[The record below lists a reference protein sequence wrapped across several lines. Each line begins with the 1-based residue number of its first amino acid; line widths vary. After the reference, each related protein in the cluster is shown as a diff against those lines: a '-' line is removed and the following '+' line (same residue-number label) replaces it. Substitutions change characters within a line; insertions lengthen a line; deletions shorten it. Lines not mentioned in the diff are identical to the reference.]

1 MRRSEIIELLKS
13 RSQMIH
19 ANFGVK
25 DLMLFGS
32 AARDESSPDSDVD
45 VLVEF
50 EQQPDFD
57 RFMDLKF
64 FLEDLLKIKVDL
76 VTHDA
81 LKPRMRPIIEKEAIH
96 VA

>member
-1 MRRSEIIELLKS
+1 
-13 RSQMIH
+13 MIH
-19 ANFGVK
+19 ATFGVK

-32 AARDESSPDSDVD
+32 AVRDEISPESDVD

-64 FLEDLLKIKVDL
+64 FLEDILKVKVDL
-76 VTHDA
+76 VTRAA
-81 LKPRMRPIIEKEAIH
+81 LKPRMRPMIEKEAIH
-96 VA
+96 VS

>member
-1 MRRSEIIELLKS
+1 
-13 RSQMIH
+13 MIH
-19 ANFGVK
+19 ATFGVK

-32 AARDESSPDSDVD
+32 AARDELSPESDVD

-64 FLEDLLKIKVDL
+64 FLEDLLKVKVDL
-76 VTHDA
+76 VTRAA
-81 LKPRMRPIIEKEAIH
+81 LKPRMRPMIEKEAIH
-96 VA
+96 VS

>member
-1 MRRSEIIELLKS
+1 MRRSEILGLLRS
-13 RSQMIH
+13 RLQTIH
-19 ANFGVK
+19 STFGVR

-32 AARDESSPDSDVD
+32 AARDEARPESDVD
-45 VLVEF
+45 VLVAF
-50 EQQPDFD
+50 ERQPDFD

-64 FLEDLLKIKVDL
+64 YLEDILKTKVDL
-76 VTHDA
+76 VTREA

>member
-1 MRRSEIIELLKS
+1 MHRSEILSLLKS
-13 RSQMIH
+13 RFQTMH

-32 AARDESSPDSDVD
+32 AARDELRSESDVD

-50 EQQPDFD
+50 EQQPNFD

-64 FLEDLLKIKVDL
+64 FLEDILKAKVDL
-76 VTHDA
+76 VTREA
-81 LKPRMRPIIEKEAIH
+81 LKPRMRPMIEKEAIH

>member
-1 MRRSEIIELLKS
+1 MRRSEIVGILRS
-13 RSQMIH
+13 RLQMIH
-19 ANFGVK
+19 ATFGVK

-32 AARDESSPDSDVD
+32 AVRDEISPESDVD

-64 FLEDLLKIKVDL
+64 FLEDILKVKVDL
-76 VTHDA
+76 VTRAA
-81 LKPRMRPIIEKEAIH
+81 LKPRMRPMIEKEAIH
-96 VA
+96 VS

>member
-1 MRRSEIIELLKS
+1 MHRDEILRILKS
-13 RSQMIH
+13 SFQTIQET
-19 ANFGVK
+19 FGVK

-32 AARDESSPDSDVD
+32 AARDEVSAQSDVD

-50 EQQPDFD
+50 EEQPDFD

-64 FLEDLLKIKVDL
+64 FLEDILKVKVDL
-76 VTHDA
+76 VTRAA
-81 LKPRMRPIIEKEAIH
+81 LKPRMRPLIEQEAIH